1 MFDSAQLYLGDPT
14 QLLVILGVL
23 VVIMI
28 WGPSKIPELAR
39 AVGRARKEFDD
50 ASRGIAEPTS
60 TTAHPISSDPL
71 VDTAQK
77 LGISTQ
83 GKTREQISDEIVKN
97 ARSKNQPTWL
107 VNELACTHLLRVML
121 NQFANEIIRASVAY
135 EDISAATWSNE
146 D

>member
-1 MFDSAQLYLGDPT
+1 MFDSAQLFLGDPT

-60 TTAHPISSDPL
+60 TTSHPIASDPL

-97 ARSKNQPTWL
+97 ARAKN
-107 VNELACTHLLRVML
+107 
-121 NQFANEIIRASVAY
+121 
-135 EDISAATWSNE
+135 
-146 D
+146 

>member
-1 MFDSAQLYLGDPT
+1 MFDSAMLLLGDPT

-39 AVGRARKEFDD
+39 AVGKARREFDD
-50 ASRGIAEPTS
+50 ASRGIVQPTPTS
-60 TTAHPISSDPL
+60 AQPIASDAL

-83 GKTREQISDEIVKN
+83 GKTREQISDEIVRTAQPKN
-97 ARSKNQPTWL
+97 
-107 VNELACTHLLRVML
+107 
-121 NQFANEIIRASVAY
+121 
-135 EDISAATWSNE
+135 
-146 D
+146 